1 MSGFGV
7 TLSLRGDSMASA
19 VRKPVAMMFMIASV
33 FAFLMAASAP
43 ARAAGS
49 GAFFDDDPD
58 DDDTPLAVG
67 DFNRDGIVDIAEVT
81 LPGGGRSTKAFLT
94 VLLGQKDGSFK
105 QLASSSDLG
114 SDPRTIVVGDFN
126 GDGIADIIVGD
137 EDGSLVEL
145 LGDGTGNM
153 VSSGDVGHVSSVVSV
168 AVGDF
173 NHDGKLDM
181 AVSDPKTNSVSIL
194 LGAGD
199 GTFRPVWSFSL
210 PMAGKVFH
218 LAAAD
223 FNKDGIPD
231 LAVTYDEPD
240 EFEVML
246 GNGNGTFS
254 YSSAL
259 SKTRDPN
266 SHCAT

>member
-1 MSGFGV
+1 M
-7 TLSLRGDSMASA
+7 TAA
-19 VRKPVAMMFMIASV
+19 VRRPVAMMFMLASV
-33 FAFLMAASAP
+33 FAFVMALSAP

-58 DDDTPLAVG
+58 DDDAPVAVG
-67 DFNRDGIVDIAEVT
+67 DFNRDGISDIAEVT
-81 LPGGGRSTKAFLT
+81 LPGGGRSAQAFLR
-94 VLLGQKDGSFK
+94 VLLGQKDGSYK
-105 QLASSSDLG
+105 QLTSSPALG
-114 SDPRTIVVGDFN
+114 RDPRTIAVGDFN
-126 GDGIADIIVGD
+126 GDGIPDVIVGD
-137 EDGSLVEL
+137 GDGSLVEL

-153 VSSGDVGHVSSVVSV
+153 VPAGNVARVGRVVSV

-181 AVSDPKTNSVSIL
+181 AVSDPKANSVSIL

-199 GTFRPVWSFSL
+199 GSFHSVWSFSL

-218 LAAAD
+218 LATAD
-223 FNKDGIPD
+223 FNRDGVPD

-246 GNGNGTFS
+246 GNGNGTFT
-254 YSSAL
+254 YSATL